1 MFLIKERINEREPYI
16 SVEWLRVHKKK
27 KSIRTLIFGRMVA
40 QKRKIKLGTSVT
52 LPKAVY
58 IFKNLKKKS

>member
-27 KSIRTLIFGRMVA
+27 KINQDPNFWSNGRA
-40 QKRKIKLGTSVT
+40 E
-52 LPKAVY
+52 
-58 IFKNLKKKS
+58 KKD